1 MLQPLETSWETSHA
15 GLTFSERSDDEV
27 DLVCRVTESSLVSEH
42 VAGEGIQDLTD
53 YRQSCYQAALS
64 EDTYRVIMIHYIA
77 KSIGTPSNERFEC
90 FSNLHECKS

>member
-1 MLQPLETSWETSHA
+1 MLQPLETSHA

-64 EDTYRVIMIHYIA
+64 EDTYRVIMIHYTA
-77 KSIGTPSNERFEC
+77 KSIGTPSNERFEY